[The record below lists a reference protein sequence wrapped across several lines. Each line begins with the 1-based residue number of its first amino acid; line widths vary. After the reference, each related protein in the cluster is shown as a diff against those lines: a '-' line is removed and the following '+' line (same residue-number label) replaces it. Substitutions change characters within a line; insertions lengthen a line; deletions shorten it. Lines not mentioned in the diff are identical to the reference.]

1 MSGQFGQVA
10 FIVWRESIEALLVV
24 GILAAWISRTQVGAV
39 AGRTRAWLWS
49 GVAAGLA
56 TAAALAVVLMFFAD
70 LLGDEGQD
78 WFQIAMVLIAAGLI
92 LQMVAWMRRHGR
104 TLKRDLESGL
114 AAATARA
121 SGLGVFVLALVAVAR
136 EGAETV
142 VFLWGTFASAA
153 GRGDLGGASLAAV
166 GGLLAALVTWGLLQ
180 YGGNRLS
187 WRGFFRVTETMLL
200 LLGLAL
206 FTAGIDRL
214 VGLDVLP
221 QLSRPLWN
229 TAFILD
235 DGAGIG
241 AFLASLTGYR
251 AKPDLTTLAAWGT
264 YALVVVVIF
273 ARGRYLGPTALATE
287 ARS

>member
-10 FIVWRESIEALLVV
+10 FIVWRESVEALLVV
-24 GILAAWISRTQVGAV
+24 GILAAWLDRTEV
-39 AGRTRAWLWS
+39 AEVARRARLWLWG

-56 TAAALAVVLMFFAD
+56 TAAGLAVVLMFFAD

-78 WFQIAMVLIAAGLI
+78 WFQIGMVLLASMLI
-92 LQMVAWMRRHGR
+92 LQMIAWMRRHGR
-104 TLKRDLESGL
+104 TLKRDLEQDL

-121 SGLGVFVLALVAVAR
+121 SGIGVFVLALIAVAR
-136 EGAETV
+136 EGSETV
-142 VFLWGTFASAA
+142 VFLWGTFAGSA
-153 GRGDLGGASLAAV
+153 GQ
-166 GGLLAALVTWGLLQ
+166 GGLLGATLSAIGGLVAALATWGVLQ
-180 YGGNRLS
+180 YGGRRLS
-187 WRGFFRVTETMLL
+187 WRTFFRVTEVMLL

-206 FTAGIDRL
+206 FTTGVDRL

-229 TAFILD
+229 TGALLD

-241 AFLASLTGYR
+241 SFLATLTGYR
-251 AKPDLTTLAAWGT
+251 ARPDLTTLLAWGA
-264 YALVVVVIF
+264 YALIVVAIF
-273 ARGRYLGPTALATE
+273 ARGRAAPAAHVATG

>member
-24 GILAAWISRTQVGAV
+24 GILAAWISRTQVGSAV
-39 AGRTRAWLWS
+39 AAVRLWLWS
-49 GVAAGLA
+49 GVVAGLA
-56 TAAALAVVLMFFAD
+56 TAAALAMVLMFFAD

-78 WFQIAMVLIAAGLI
+78 WFQIAMVLVASGLI

-104 TLKRDLESGL
+104 TLKRDLETGL
-114 AAATARA
+114 DAATARA
-121 SGLGVFVLALVAVAR
+121 SGIGVFVLALVAVAR
-136 EGAETV
+136 EGSETV

-153 GRGDLGGASLAAV
+153 GKGGLSGATLAAA
-166 GGLLAALVTWGLLQ
+166 GGLLAALVTWALLQ

-206 FTAGIDRL
+206 FTAGVDRL

-229 TAFILD
+229 TGFILD

-241 AFLASLTGYR
+241 AFVASLTGYR
-251 AKPDLTTLAAWGT
+251 ARPDLTTIAAWSV
-264 YALVVVVIF
+264 YALVVAAIF
-273 ARGRYLGPTALATE
+273 ARGRFAAPAPVARE
-287 ARS
+287 A